1 MMDFFKQFREIWNK
15 ITEFIGINNGTDFV
29 QNNLFDEEYIR
40 ANIFRNTNFVKS
52 NCYKDEL
59 IIILHSVVNNNL
71 TLNNYANKNAIK
83 IF

>member
-1 MMDFFKQFREIWNK
+1 MDFFKQFREIWNK
-15 ITEFIGINNGTDFV
+15 ITEFIGTNNGTDFV

-71 TLNNYANKNAIK
+71 KASLLELINYTE
-83 IF
+83 